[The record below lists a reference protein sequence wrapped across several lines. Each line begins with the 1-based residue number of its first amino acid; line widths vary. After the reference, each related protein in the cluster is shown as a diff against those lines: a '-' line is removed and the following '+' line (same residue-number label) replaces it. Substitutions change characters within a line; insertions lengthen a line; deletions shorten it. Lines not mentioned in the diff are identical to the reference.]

1 MYEKELKILEKKE
14 RLRKRT
20 LYDENII
27 DLASN
32 DYLGLAQKEEI
43 LDKAYFHAKKFRSHG
58 AKASILV
65 NGYHPA
71 HKLLE
76 DYLKELNGFEDALV
90 LGSGFL
96 ANMALFELGRK
107 GDLFLVDEE
116 YHASGIVGAKL
127 AKAEVRFFKHND
139 FEDLKIKSEDYKNF
153 KRVFVVTEGIFSMM
167 GDKVKKE
174 ICEYAQEIGFLI
186 IDEAHS
192 VGICG
197 ENLLGI
203 TQEYNLNPKKTI
215 KMGTLGKTL
224 GSYGAYILANKEI
237 ISYLLNRAK
246 SVIYTTAL
254 SPIDTLLAYYA
265 LKDIQENLNF
275 YKKEVKKRKLIFNSD
290 SLIKIITAKSND
302 VLLKKQQELLCA
314 QNILVGAIR
323 PPTVKKPIFRVILKT
338 DVDIDIIQN
347 AINYLEGK

>member
-1 MYEKELKILEKKE
+1 MYKKELDI
-14 RLRKRT
+14 LRKKGRFRERKI
-20 LYDENII
+20 YDENII

-32 DYLGLAQKEEI
+32 DYLGLAQNENVRKN
-43 LDKAYFHAKKFRSHG
+43 AFSHALNFKSHG
-58 AKASILV
+58 AKASMLV

-76 DYLKELNGFEDALV
+76 DYLKELNNFEDALV

-127 AKAEVRFFKHND
+127 TKAEVRFFKHND
-139 FEDLKIKSEDYKNF
+139 FEDLKIKSEDFKKF

-174 ICEYAQEIGFLI
+174 ICEFAQEIGFLI

-197 ENLLGI
+197 ENLLGV
-203 TQEYNLNPKKTI
+203 TQEYDLNPQKTI

-224 GSYGAYILANKEI
+224 GSYGAYILADEEI

-246 SVIYTTAL
+246 SAIYTTAL
-254 SPIDTLLAYYA
+254 SPIDSLLAYYA
-265 LKDIQENLNF
+265 LKEIQENLSH
-275 YKKEVKKRKLIFNSD
+275 YKTLVNQRKLTYNLE
-290 SLIKIITAKSND
+290 SLIKIIPAKSNEF
-302 VLLKKQQELLCA
+302 LQKRQKELL
-314 QNILVGAIR
+314 NRNVLVGAIR
-323 PPTVKKPIFRVILKT
+323 PPTVKSPIFRVILRTNIDLKT
-338 DVDIDIIQN
+338 IDETIKF
-347 AINYLEGK
+347 LGEK

>member
-1 MYEKELKILEKKE
+1 MYKKELDI
-14 RLRKRT
+14 LRKKGRFRERKI
-20 LYDENII
+20 YDENII

-32 DYLGLAQKEEI
+32 DYLGLAQNENVRKN
-43 LDKAYFHAKKFRSHG
+43 AFSHALNFKSHG
-58 AKASILV
+58 AKASMLV

-76 DYLKELNGFEDALV
+76 DYLKELNNFENALV

-127 AKAEVRFFKHND
+127 TKAEVRFFKHND
-139 FEDLKIKSEDYKNF
+139 FEDLKKKSEDFKKF

-174 ICEYAQEIGFLI
+174 ICEFAQEIGFLI

-197 ENLLGI
+197 ENLLGV
-203 TQEYNLNPKKTI
+203 TQEYDL
-215 KMGTLGKTL
+215 
-224 GSYGAYILANKEI
+224 
-237 ISYLLNRAK
+237 
-246 SVIYTTAL
+246 
-254 SPIDTLLAYYA
+254 
-265 LKDIQENLNF
+265 
-275 YKKEVKKRKLIFNSD
+275 
-290 SLIKIITAKSND
+290 
-302 VLLKKQQELLCA
+302 
-314 QNILVGAIR
+314 
-323 PPTVKKPIFRVILKT
+323 
-338 DVDIDIIQN
+338 
-347 AINYLEGK
+347 